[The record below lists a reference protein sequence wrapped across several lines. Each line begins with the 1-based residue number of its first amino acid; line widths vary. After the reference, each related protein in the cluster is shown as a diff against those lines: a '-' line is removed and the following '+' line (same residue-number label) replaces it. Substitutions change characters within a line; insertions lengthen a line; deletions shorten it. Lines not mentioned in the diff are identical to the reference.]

1 MKLVYQMWADSS
13 TTLQVNEVKN
23 LENGDQQTTDA
34 LNGMEIELL
43 ITDRTAVKDPCY
55 YELTD
60 HDHDT

>member
-1 MKLVYQMWADSS
+1 M
-13 TTLQVNEVKN
+13 NEAKN

-34 LNGMEIELL
+34 LNSIEIELL

-60 HDHDT
+60 HEHDT